1 MSSKM
6 PKWKIDSIRKQ
17 NAVRVFDKVQ
27 HEGTIEFSWLW
38 LNANSQAINAIGTGD
53 IEYEQN
59 GFANYEDD
67 VIQAVM
73 VTSIYQALLAA
84 KTYWRMHPE
93 ELNAKQG

>member
-53 IEYEQN
+53 IE
-59 GFANYEDD
+59 
-67 VIQAVM
+67 
-73 VTSIYQALLAA
+73 
-84 KTYWRMHPE
+84 
-93 ELNAKQG
+93 